1 MKNWK
6 ALIAGFLVL
15 CLSVFSVPYG
25 PVRAEDGEEE
35 QETEEPIPDSYYYEI
50 ESNKIP
56 LWPQGPAIESAAATV
71 MDMDTGTFLYSKNAT
86 AKMYPASTTKIMT
99 TLLLVENCDLEEEIT
114 FSEIVYDLEEGST
127 HLGIQPGEKMKLR
140 DAAYGIMLA
149 SANDISNGVAEYM
162 GGSISGF
169 ADMMNARAAEIGCVN
184 THFANPHGLYQ
195 EDHYTCAYDMALI
208 AQTAYQNPVFKE
220 IATTREYTIPK
231 TNLVEEERSFLNHQK
246 MMQRDEEYYR
256 DYCTGGK
263 TGFTSQCLNTLVTFA
278 EKDGRSLVSV
288 VFRVNGAWKAYNE
301 SAQILEYGLE
311 NFYTKKF
318 EAEASKHTF
327 YDIMGLGY
335 LGEASKIQSSVGKQ
349 IPAYECSGSITLP
362 NTVSESDLTYQL
374 VAEDG
379 NQKTLSYEYN
389 GIPVGSFQGSFNTAF
404 VPAQTLLQKKTDL
417 VKEVVQETATSGEN
431 IQIESLNEV
440 LNQAAGIFQTGY
452 RMFTEYTENNTM
464 TVLVGGIV
472 LLLVLILFIVLLI
485 FRCTSESRI
494 KRRRKQEEEE
504 RRKRE
509 EEIERMTTAEIEAEL
524 RAVMEQERLR
534 KEQEELARAEA
545 ERAAEEARIMEE
557 KAHETERLLD
567 ELEQERQERLAEK
580 DKG

>member
-15 CLSVFSVPYG
+15 CLTILSVPYG
-25 PVRAEDGEEE
+25 LVRAEDGEEE

-56 LWPQGPAIESAAATV
+56 LWPQGPSIESASAAV

-86 AKMYPASTTKIMT
+86 ATMYPASVTKIMT
-99 TLLLVENCDLEEEIT
+99 TLLLVENCDLDDEIT
-114 FSEIVYDLEEGST
+114 FSEIVYDLEEGSS

-149 SANDISNGVAEYM
+149 SANDISNGVAEYV

-169 ADMMNARAAEIGCVN
+169 ADMMNARAEEIGCVN

-195 EDHYTCAYDMALI
+195 EDHYTCAHDMALI
-208 AQTAYQNPVFKE
+208 AQAAYQNPVFKE
-220 IATTREYTIPK
+220 IATTTEHTIPK

-246 MMQRDEEYYR
+246 MMLRDEEYYR

-278 EKDGRSLVSV
+278 EKDGKSLVSV
-288 VFRVNGAWKAYNE
+288 VFRVNGAGKAYNE

-311 NFYTKKF
+311 NFNTKKF
-318 EAEASKHTF
+318 EAEASKRTF

-335 LGEASKIQSSVGKQ
+335 LGEASKFQLSAGKQ
-349 IPAYECSGSITLP
+349 VPVSGCSGSITLP
-362 NTVSESDLTYQL
+362 NTATESDVTYE
-374 VAEDG
+374 VMAEDG
-379 NQKTLSYEYN
+379 NQKTLSYKYN
-389 GIPVGSFQGSFNTAF
+389 GVSVGSFQGSFNTAF

-417 VKEVVQETATSGEN
+417 VEETIEEASGAN
-431 IQIESLNEV
+431 IQVESLNEV
-440 LNQAAGIFQTGY
+440 LNQAAGFFQTGY
-452 RMFTEYTENNTM
+452 RMFKEYTEKNTM
-464 TVLVGGIV
+464 TVVISGIV
-472 LLLVLILFIVLLI
+472 ILLLLILFIVLLI
-485 FRCTSESRI
+485 FRSTSESRI
-494 KRRRKQEEEE
+494 KRRRRQEEEE

-524 RAVMEQERLR
+524 RAVMEQERLHR
-534 KEQEELARAEA
+534 EQEELARAEA
-545 ERAAEEARIMEE
+545 ERAAEEARIMDE

-567 ELEQERQERLAEK
+567 ELERERQERLAEK